1 MEGDREVL
9 GVLEAPCQHASKLY
23 YLGPHETLLT
33 QINPEIWVRMGFLNV
48 IYKIRVAEKKVEL
61 WRAKA
66 MFLFSSFIPESTQDG
81 CQPSSKF
88 TLAVLAKNVNH

>member
-1 MEGDREVL
+1 MNE
-9 GVLEAPCQHASKLY
+9 
-23 YLGPHETLLT
+23 
-33 QINPEIWVRMGFLNV
+33 
-48 IYKIRVAEKKVEL
+48 VEL

-66 MFLFSSFIPESTQDG
+66 MFLFSGIIPESTQDG

>member
-48 IYKIRVAEKKVEL
+48 IYKIRVAEKKLNFEGPKPCSCSPV
-61 WRAKA
+61 
-66 MFLFSSFIPESTQDG
+66 SSLSPLRMG
-81 CQPSSKF
+81 VN
-88 TLAVLAKNVNH
+88 LVLNLP